1 MEGKEK
7 WYRGV
12 VGTIII
18 FYIVF
23 FVGLFVGGS
32 IAREGCIAY
41 KEPYKTGSDF

>member
-1 MEGKEK
+1 MEGKSKESCI
-7 WYRGV
+7 V
-12 VGTIII
+12 IGTIII

-32 IAREGCIAY
+32 IAREDCIAY